1 PGQTLTTLARQQ
13 LDAGNRQRALSTL
26 PSAHGQKSDLE
37 SLLST
42 LGRLW
47 IYGVQPDWTGFYK
60 NEIRH
65 RIPLPTY
72 PFERERYWVEPVAAT
87 VKAEKRLLEG
97 KLPDIADWF
106 YASLWKQTR
115 RPVVSVSEAESARQA
130 RWLVLTNG
138 CGLGSQVVEEMKKR
152 NCDCVVAIEG
162 DAFEQLAAGTYS
174 FNPTSA
180 DDYEALFRELR
191 VIDRVPTRVVHLL
204 SVTQRQP
211 NVTSAE
217 SFRGIQQRGV
227 YSLITLAKTLR
238 EHSILDSLRIDVISS
253 DAQDVTAGR
262 FLCAEKA
269 TIQAFC
275 KIVPQE
281 FTGFSCRSIDVA
293 GDEATDVALAERLAM
308 QLVDELVKDA
318 ADKVVACRDNRRWVQ
333 IYEPAP
339 LPEATAETSLF
350 KTGGVYLITGGLG
363 RIGLYLAV
371 ELARSWH
378 AKLVL
383 VGRSDFLTRD
393 EWQNW
398 LDTHD
403 AADDLSELIR
413 KRQELDELGAEILL
427 VRADVSNPEQMRAA
441 VDQAEQRFGRID
453 GVIHAAGDDRMNT
466 RKSFEEVTE
475 ADFERMFK
483 AKVHGLMV
491 LADVLQERP
500 LDFCLVMS
508 SLSVVLGGLGFMT
521 SAAAHF
527 FVDAFVARLNHEGST
542 FPWITVDWDGWQ
554 EGAAADVS
562 RGVAPEEGLEVF
574 RRVLTRNAFSPI
586 VVSTEN
592 LHTRIAKWIDLESLR
607 SVERTEQKQSF
618 SGHARPNLSN
628 AYVAPRNEIEATV
641 ATIWETLLGFE
652 QVGVY
657 DNLFDLGGDSLL
669 IVQIISRVRE
679 TLRVEVPLRSVFE
692 EPTIAALAEK
702 VEQLRHES
710 SAEVRTIA
718 ETLELVERL
727 SGEELGTLLSQHES

>member
-1 PGQTLTTLARQQ
+1 VLLEVGPGQTLTTLARQQ

-26 PSAHGQKSDLE
+26 PSAHEQKSDLE

-87 VKAEKRLLEG
+87 VKAEKRLPEG

-152 NCDCVVAIEG
+152 NCDCVVATEG

-174 FNPTSA
+174 FNPTST

-275 KIVPQE
+275 KIIPQE

-293 GDEATDVALAERLAM
+293 GDEATDVARAERLAM

-333 IYEPAP
+333 IYEPRRFP
-339 LPEATAETSLF
+339 KRLPTRHCSRPAASISSPAGWEGLVFISPSNSRVVGMRSLCWWAVQTFSPETS
-350 KTGGVYLITGGLG
+350 G
-363 RIGLYLAV
+363 RY
-371 ELARSWH
+371 
-378 AKLVL
+378 
-383 VGRSDFLTRD
+383 
-393 EWQNW
+393 W

-403 AADDLSELIR
+403 AADDLSGLIR

-441 VDQAEQRFGRID
+441 VDHAEQRFGRID
-453 GVIHAAGDDRMNT
+453 GRDSRDR
-466 RKSFEEVTE
+466 RRPDEHSEV
-475 ADFERMFK
+475 
-483 AKVHGLMV
+483 V
-491 LADVLQERP
+491 
-500 LDFCLVMS
+500 
-508 SLSVVLGGLGFMT
+508 
-521 SAAAHF
+521 
-527 FVDAFVARLNHEGST
+527 
-542 FPWITVDWDGWQ
+542 
-554 EGAAADVS
+554 
-562 RGVAPEEGLEVF
+562 
-574 RRVLTRNAFSPI
+574 
-586 VVSTEN
+586 
-592 LHTRIAKWIDLESLR
+592 
-607 SVERTEQKQSF
+607 
-618 SGHARPNLSN
+618 
-628 AYVAPRNEIEATV
+628 
-641 ATIWETLLGFE
+641 
-652 QVGVY
+652 
-657 DNLFDLGGDSLL
+657 
-669 IVQIISRVRE
+669 
-679 TLRVEVPLRSVFE
+679 
-692 EPTIAALAEK
+692 
-702 VEQLRHES
+702 
-710 SAEVRTIA
+710 
-718 ETLELVERL
+718 
-727 SGEELGTLLSQHES
+727 